1 MLIDEINALYLSK
14 FGRLPNLE
22 NPTGYNDIIQW
33 LKLHDQKA
41 SQVWACDK
49 LSARQMA
56 PEWARVLLLSAG
68 NHLPEHHYPYVVK
81 TTHDSGTSFVIK
93 DKLDLLAARPKIN
106 RAATLLY
113 GVGKGEWAYRYIT
126 PMIIAEEYVQEASTD
141 YKFHISGG
149 VVRWVQV
156 IWDRG
161 KHTKEAIFS
170 DDGKVMALHMDDKM
184 VHAPDQS
191 KYPGDAAWEQLT
203 KLALMLAE
211 PYRYVRVDLYWAGK
225 PLFGELT
232 FWPRAGCYKSKHEP
246 LFGEILEMDLS
257 YKLEPI
263 CQ

>member
-33 LKLHDQKA
+33 LKLHDQRHE
-41 SQVWACDK
+41 QILACDK
-49 LSARQMA
+49 WMARILA
-56 PEWARVLLLSAG
+56 PRYARIDLLGAG
-68 NHLPEHHYPYVVK
+68 DCLPEFHYPYFIK
-81 TTHDSGTSFVIK
+81 TTHDSGTSFMVK
-93 DKLDLLAARPKIN
+93 DKIDLLAAKPKIMQSMA
-106 RAATLLY
+106 RTY
-113 GVGKGEWAYRYIT
+113 GIGKGEWAYRYIT
-126 PMIIAEEYVQEASTD
+126 PMIIAEEYIPEAATD

-149 VVRWVQV
+149 IVRWVQV

-170 DDGKVMALHMDDKM
+170 DDGKVMSLHMDDKM
-184 VHAPDQS
+184 VHTPDQS

-232 FWPRAGCYKSKHEP
+232 FWPRAGCYKSKDQQ
-246 LFGEILEMDLS
+246 LFGEMLEMDLS

>member
-1 MLIDEINALYLSK
+1 MLIDEINALYLTK

-22 NPTGYNDIIQW
+22 NPKSYNDIIQW

-41 SQVWACDK
+41 CQVWACDK

-56 PEWARVLLLSAG
+56 PEWARIPMLSAG
-68 NHLPEHHYPYVVK
+68 NHLPNLDYPYVVK
-81 TTHDSGTSFVIK
+81 TTHDSGTSFVVK
-93 DKLDLLAARPKIN
+93 DKIDLLAAKPKIKQSMA
-106 RAATLLY
+106 RQY
-113 GVGKGEWAYRYIT
+113 GIGKGEWAYRYIT
-126 PMIIAEEYVQEASTD
+126 PMIIAEEYVPEASTD

-149 VVRWVQV
+149 IVRWVQV

-170 DDGKVMALHMDDKM
+170 DDGKVMAMHMDDKM
-184 VHAPDQS
+184 VHTPDQG

-203 KLALMLAE
+203 KLALQLAE
-211 PYRYVRVDLYWAGK
+211 PYRYVRADLYWAGK

-232 FWPRAGCYKSKHEP
+232 FWPRAGCYKSKDQQ
-246 LFGEILEMDLS
+246 LFGKMLEMDLS

-263 CQ
+263 CP